1 MKREEAAQCRVYRV
15 RGDLLIIQKTQVCH
29 LLTINQY

>member
-1 MKREEAAQCRVYRV
+1 MKREEVAQCRVYRV
-15 RGDLLIIQKTQVCH
+15 RGDLIIQKTQVCH